1 MNDTIQNMIQTGQF
15 GAYSPMQQP
24 NYNPYMNQQYN
35 NMVPINGYQ
44 QQYNN
49 GYVFQPINNQQT
61 YSYYQQPKYDYYNPY
76 GQPIQQQYGMY
87 NNQYNNYQPYGNYQ
101 YNNSYNQYNNYGYN
115 QPYGYGYGYNQYNN
129 HQPFVTTSQ
138 RKMIDEQVE
147 LAKIK
152 CRIVDGYFGR
162 KTDEEALDRMFNPFN
177 QANIPTPEE
186 IANKQETQR
195 MAYLASQP
203 YETPDK
209 PNADAM
215 YLRAFI
221 SNINRELGRHSLCEF
236 LENDLWRLQREQWIE
251 EHVIKNA
258 TRDLSK
264 LYSSQDYNE
273 LLNMHKSS
281 NPYAESLLNT
291 SRYDNNVDDY
301 ETGMNLAFDKERR
314 KRLML
319 EGKVPTFISSE
330 ETQRRRHEFTDQIL
344 KQIYNK
350 GGINNV

>member
-44 QQYNN
+44 QQYDN

-101 YNNSYNQYNNYGYN
+101 YNNGYNQYNNYGYN
-115 QPYGYGYGYNQYNN
+115 QPYGYGQYNN
-129 HQPFVTTSQ
+129 YQPYVTTSQ

-147 LAKIK
+147 LAKMK
-152 CRIVDGYFGR
+152 YRLVDAYFNR
-162 KTDEEALDRMFNPFN
+162 KTDEEELDRRLNPYN
-177 QANIPTPEE
+177 QVNISTPEE
-186 IANKQETQR
+186 IANKQMAQR
-195 MAYLASQP
+195 MAYLASLP

-215 YLRAFI
+215 YLRQMS
-221 SNINRELGRHSLCEF
+221 SNMHKELDRHSLCEF
-236 LENDLWRLQREQWIE
+236 LENDLWKLKREQWIKDN
-251 EHVIKNA
+251 IQRNA
-258 TRDLSK
+258 DRDLSK

-273 LLNMHKSS
+273 LLNMHRSS

-291 SRYDNNVDDY
+291 SRYDNNLDDY

-350 GGINNV
+350 GGVNNV